1 MRATRASRVTEART
15 RNVILQ
21 RRWSNGKRVQEALLG
36 IPQLE
41 TGQRKTPKA
50 DERAARKASSG
61 GEKTAQP
68 LAGLVIQSFNKHVF
82 GSL

>member
-1 MRATRASRVTEART
+1 MRAIHTSRVTEART
-15 RNVILQ
+15 RNVISQ

-41 TGQRKTPKA
+41 TGQRKTPNA
-50 DERAARKASSG
+50 DERAARKANSG

-68 LAGLVIQSFNKHVF
+68 
-82 GSL
+82 